1 MQSSYLAIVATSK
14 GSDLRGVLDVLY
26 ELGSPASLEPF
37 PLPMLN
43 RLGALVGAEATQY
56 GEFSLW
62 EDGRSYSTD
71 RSIESRG
78 EPDWVSVNWHRL
90 WQQDPISCH
99 LNAGA
104 TKPLAISDRVS
115 RRAFQRLEIFQ
126 DVIARSI
133 RRIASGSTCPHQQ
146 ARPGFS
152 CSSTAVGVCRKE
164 CAICSI
170 CCGRTSFVIAN
181 SGAPRRASLRA

>member
-1 MQSSYLAIVATSK
+1 
-14 GSDLRGVLDVLY
+14 
-26 ELGSPASLEPF
+26 
-37 PLPMLN
+37 MLN

-78 EPDWVSVNWHRL
+78 APEWVSVNWHRL

-104 TKPLAISDRVS
+104 TKPLAISDRVR
-115 RRAFQRLEIFQ
+115 RRAFQRLEIFGLARACKHFFRSGRANQ
-126 DVIARSI
+126 WRDVLSREQIGRIVEAQREQMARF
-133 RRIASGSTCPHQQ
+133 RYVPTGY
-146 ARPGFS
+146 
-152 CSSTAVGVCRKE
+152 
-164 CAICSI
+164 
-170 CCGRTSFVIAN
+170 
-181 SGAPRRASLRA
+181 